1 MILIKV
7 LLEGCERQLVAVFE
21 SPIVL
26 VVLLHC
32 VVGQV
37 DKGVVDVLE
46 VDRVVSR
53 AGAQVPLGEEVQVV
67 LVRQENPNSDIE
79 LTSMYK

>member
-7 LLEGCERQLVAVFE
+7 LLEGCKRQLVAVFE
-21 SPIVL
+21 ASIVL

-37 DKGVVDVLE
+37 HKGVVDVLE

-67 LVRQENPNSDIE
+67 LMRQENPNSDIE